1 MPNKQTKSNLHKA
14 LAMEIAVMH
23 LTLVLFLTV
32 GCTDNP
38 IGPVTSTN
46 AIDNAPAIVA
56 GAVPS
61 EQEKSRLLA
70 AKEELFKRLSGR
82 LMTVMSEGG
91 PAAAIEVCQVE
102 AKSMAIE
109 VGKETNVNIGRT
121 GVRLRNTSNQPPSWA
136 QKLVDDRTETPVFAR
151 LSNEHSVA
159 LLPIKL
165 QAQCLMCHGPSDSLA
180 IDVKQKL
187 AKLYPQ
193 DQATGFS
200 EGELRGWFWVET
212 LD

>member
-1 MPNKQTKSNLHKA
+1 MKQL
-14 LAMEIAVMH
+14 MVQ
-23 LTLVLFLTV
+23 LTLVMLATAGCNDNSRETV
-32 GCTDNP
+32 
-38 IGPVTSTN
+38 STTGVN
-46 AIDNAPAIVA
+46 DNAPKIIA
-56 GAVPS
+56 GS
-61 EQEKSRLLA
+61 ILTESEKSGLLA

-82 LMTVMSEGG
+82 LMTAMSTSG

-102 AKSMAIE
+102 AKSIAEE
-109 VGKETNVNIGRT
+109 VGKEANVKIGRT

-136 QKLVDDRTETPVFAR
+136 QKLVADRTDAPVFAKLTDDR
-151 LSNEHSVA
+151 AIA

-165 QAQCLMCHGPSDSLA
+165 QAQCLMCHGPKEQIASD
-180 IDVKQKL
+180 VQEKL

-200 EGELRGWFWVET
+200 EGDLRGWFWVES